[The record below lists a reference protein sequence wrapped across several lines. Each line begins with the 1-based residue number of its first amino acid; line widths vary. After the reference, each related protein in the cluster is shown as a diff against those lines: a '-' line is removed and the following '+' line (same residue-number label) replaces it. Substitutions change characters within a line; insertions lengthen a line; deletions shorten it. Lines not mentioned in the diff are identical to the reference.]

1 MKWIFVEAETV
12 VPVDVVLHN
21 ALIAILLIINRNIYI
36 NLHQSQHR
44 CGTQNRNCA
53 HRLSY
58 NVFAFKS
65 LSVVIKICFN
75 ITSITSYDYF

>member
-21 ALIAILLIINRNIYI
+21 ALIAILLIINRNIYK

-53 HRLSY
+53 H
-58 NVFAFKS
+58 
-65 LSVVIKICFN
+65 
-75 ITSITSYDYF
+75 